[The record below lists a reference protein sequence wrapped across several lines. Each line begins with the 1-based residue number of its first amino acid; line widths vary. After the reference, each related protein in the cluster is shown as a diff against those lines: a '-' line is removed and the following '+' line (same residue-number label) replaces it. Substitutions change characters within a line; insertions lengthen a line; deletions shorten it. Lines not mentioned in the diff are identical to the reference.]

1 MASAT
6 AERATEVVT
15 GEVVSEAEKITA
27 AAAKESKTSI
37 PSSTTEQAQARAW
50 DAKAQ
55 ID

>member
-15 GEVVSEAEKITA
+15 SEVVSEAEKITA
-27 AAAKESKTSI
+27 AAAKESKTTV
-37 PSSTTEQAQARAW
+37 PSSTTESAEARAW